1 MRSLEAR
8 TELVEQFVAARTRLA
23 EGKVADAMAQCETMI
38 GAFISNFWLFLP
50 ILAIL
55 VIVSVLAIRLTSCF
69 VSQRIR
75 GRGMNAR
82 LASGSA
88 TSTP

>member
-38 GAFISNFWLFLP
+38 GAFIS
-50 ILAIL
+50 IS
-55 VIVSVLAIRLTSCF
+55 VIVMTL
-69 VSQRIR
+69 R
-75 GRGMNAR
+75 GQ
-82 LASGSA
+82 LD
-88 TSTP
+88 

>member
-38 GAFISNFWLFLP
+38 GEFILFL
-50 ILAIL
+50 
-55 VIVSVLAIRLTSCF
+55 VIF
-69 VSQRIR
+69 GYFGYFGYRIR
-75 GRGMNAR
+75 IGN
-82 LASGSA
+82 
-88 TSTP
+88 

>member
-38 GAFISNFWLFLP
+38 GAFISICLFVF
-50 ILAIL
+50 I
-55 VIVSVLAIRLTSCF
+55 SY
-69 VSQRIR
+69 RI
-75 GRGMNAR
+75 GN
-82 LASGSA
+82 
-88 TSTP
+88 

>member
-38 GAFISNFWLFLP
+38 GEFIFGYFGY
-50 ILAIL
+50 
-55 VIVSVLAIRLTSCF
+55 F
-69 VSQRIR
+69 GYRIR
-75 GRGMNAR
+75 IGN
-82 LASGSA
+82 
-88 TSTP
+88 

>member
-38 GAFISNFWLFLP
+38 GAFIVFWLFWLFWLSYP
-50 ILAIL
+50 YW
-55 VIVSVLAIRLTSCF
+55 RLD
-69 VSQRIR
+69 
-75 GRGMNAR
+75 
-82 LASGSA
+82 
-88 TSTP
+88 